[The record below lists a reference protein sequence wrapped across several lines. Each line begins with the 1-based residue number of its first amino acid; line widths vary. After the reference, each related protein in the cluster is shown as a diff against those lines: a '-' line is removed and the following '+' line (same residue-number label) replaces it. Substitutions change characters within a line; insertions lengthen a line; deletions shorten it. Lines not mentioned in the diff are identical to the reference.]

1 MARKRKEVR
10 LSESIAL
17 ATAWS
22 NSSFEGDKTHHF
34 INDMVRKLERE
45 RGISPGQRRWLDSL
59 IESGVP
65 AVSDAVVDNVSAV
78 EEAIKVFNDANPS
91 DFAWEIGVLKD
102 FRPRVAKNYNM
113 SEKQQALLDRL
124 VSEASNIRDGK
135 HWNPTADERAVLLI
149 ATQLYKGYSAFWKG
163 DRPGVR
169 RAVEQIE
176 GFLFLGT
183 AFIRKKHA
191 EKLLH
196 AVRGRLKKFEKPRF
210 TSGSLG
216 KIPAGHAI
224 CTTDVYVSSHG
235 NIVNDW
241 LLPDGRLMTIDQE
254 NVKKR

>member
-17 ATAWS
+17 ATVWS
-22 NSSFEGDKTHHF
+22 NSPFEGDNTHRF
-34 INDMVRKLERE
+34 IVDMIRKLSND

-65 AVSDAVVDNVSAV
+65 SVPAEVTGEVSIVEGAIEILNNANV
-78 EEAIKVFNDANPS
+78 I
-91 DFAWEIGVLKD
+91 DFAWEIGVLAD
-102 FRPRVAKNYNM
+102 FCRRLAKGYSF
-113 SEKQQALLDRL
+113 SEKQRALLDRL
-124 VSEASNIRDGK
+124 VSEAHAIRDGDV
-135 HWNPTADERAVLLI
+135 WVPDDDEVQRLNA
-149 ATQLYKGYSAFWKG
+149 ATKLYRGYSALWKG
-163 DRPGVR
+163 ERPAVN
-169 RAVEQIE
+169 RAREQVDH
-176 GFLFLGT
+176 FLADETTVL
-183 AFIRKKHA
+183 RKKHA

-224 CTTDVYVSSHG
+224 CTTNVYVSPHG
-235 NIVNDW
+235 SIVNDW

>member
-1 MARKRKEVR
+1 MTRKKKEVR
-10 LSESIAL
+10 LAESITL
-17 ATAWS
+17 ANEWS
-22 NSSFEGDKTHHF
+22 NSSFAGDKTHRF
-34 INDMVRKLERE
+34 INDMVWKLERE
-45 RGISPGQRRWLDSL
+45 RGISTGQRRWLDSL

-65 AVSDAVVDNVSAV
+65 AVPESAADNVSAI
-78 EEAIKVFNDANPS
+78 EEAIKVFNDANPD

-102 FRPRVAKNYNM
+102 FRPRVIKSYNM
-113 SEKQQALLDRL
+113 SEKQQTLLNRL
-124 VSEASNIRDGK
+124 ISEASNIRDGK
-135 HWNPTADERAVLLI
+135 WNPTTDERATLSI
-149 ATQLYKGYSAFWKG
+149 AVQLYKGYSAFWKG

-169 RAVEQIE
+169 RAVEQVE
-176 GFLFLGT
+176 SFLFLDT
-183 AFIRKKHA
+183 TFIRKKHA
-191 EKLLH
+191 EKVLH

-224 CTTDVYVSSHG
+224 CTTDVYISSHG